1 MKRLQMKMKSIG
13 MTMTP
18 LMTKNRLKFELTQNQ
33 ASLPQAQ
40 ALLLGLFF
48 VY

>member
-1 MKRLQMKMKSIG
+1 MKSIG
-13 MTMTP
+13 MTSDDNDTP
-18 LMTKNRLKFELTQNQ
+18 DDEKQAEVRIDP